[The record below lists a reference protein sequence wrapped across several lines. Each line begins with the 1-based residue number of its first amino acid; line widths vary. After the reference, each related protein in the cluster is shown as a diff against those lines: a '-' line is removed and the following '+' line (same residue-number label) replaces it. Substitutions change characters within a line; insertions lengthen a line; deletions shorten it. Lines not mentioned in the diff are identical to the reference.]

1 MRALVNLL
9 WNKMWVISSILRL
22 WKCICEFDFRPLQG
36 VLSDKRQV
44 SGFLWIPTV
53 TSHTQNL
60 FRYLVSLTFGNNN
73 NHTNKWLQPKIVC
86 VYSLWSSYTFCFL
99 LCFCFCLFVCLFVFV
114 FICLFVCLFLLV
126 CLFVC
131 FLVFLLFIIN
141 TEDFSSL
148 SLYFLSIHF
157 CS

>member
-1 MRALVNLL
+1 
-9 WNKMWVISSILRL
+9 
-22 WKCICEFDFRPLQG
+22 
-36 VLSDKRQV
+36 
-44 SGFLWIPTV
+44 
-53 TSHTQNL
+53 
-60 FRYLVSLTFGNNN
+60 
-73 NHTNKWLQPKIVC
+73 
-86 VYSLWSSYTFCFL
+86 
-99 LCFCFCLFVCLFVFV
+99 
-114 FICLFVCLFLLV
+114 LFVCLFLLV